1 VLTAFEEKL
10 NYQEMFFHVRKRW
23 KWTAQPARG
32 PLSGFGST
40 CVNRLAEM
48 LRRRPRAVFLAFPID
63 ASTAPISAPIAG
75 DPGCDHEGPQLERVF
90 PRAYLVHIHP
100 K

>member
-1 VLTAFEEKL
+1 
-10 NYQEMFFHVRKRW
+10 
-23 KWTAQPARG
+23 
-32 PLSGFGST
+32 
-40 CVNRLAEM
+40 M